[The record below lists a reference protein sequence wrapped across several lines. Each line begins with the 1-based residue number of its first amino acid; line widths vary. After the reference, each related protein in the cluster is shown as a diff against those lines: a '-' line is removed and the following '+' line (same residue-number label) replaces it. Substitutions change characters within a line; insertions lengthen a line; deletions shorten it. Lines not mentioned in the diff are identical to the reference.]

1 MRRLIAAVALFGVA
15 AGAVRH
21 PKELLDDPH
30 LVARGFWQWI
40 DRAHV
45 GRHPQPSP
53 PYRDDSTPIAV
64 RTPASTLGEYNEQ
77 VLGGLLGLSQN
88 ELERLA
94 RAQVIGKEALPP
106 AQRKARAMTG

>member
-1 MRRLIAAVALFGVA
+1 MSATETSNG
-15 AGAVRH
+15 G
-21 PKELLDDPH
+21 
-30 LVARGFWQWI
+30 ARGFWQWV

-53 PYRDDSTPIAV
+53 PYREGANPIAV
-64 RTPASTLGEYNEQ
+64 RTPAPTLGQYNEQ

-94 RAQVIGKEALPP
+94 RDNVIGKDALPP
-106 AQRKARAMTG
+106 AQRKAKAMTG